1 VTSRIRINIKVMLIR
16 NPAFRTD
23 LVIDSEVQTFKHKK
37 LDILKLPIRR
47 TFENIELD
55 PALAASLVPTEVPPT
70 CCLSFEC
77 SRQRQSKRRR
87 QALSFLDIGFSA
99 FRYFF

>member
-1 VTSRIRINIKVMLIR
+1 MRIR

-70 CCLSFEC
+70 HVSFEF
-77 SRQRQSKRRR
+77 QGKEKRRER
-87 QALSFLDIGFSA
+87 
-99 FRYFF
+99 

>member
-1 VTSRIRINIKVMLIR
+1 MRTR
-16 NPAFRTD
+16 NTGFRTD

-70 CCLSFEC
+70 
-77 SRQRQSKRRR
+77 R
-87 QALSFLDIGFSA
+87 
-99 FRYFF
+99 FF